1 MQARRTG
8 EVVVFVL
15 ELALAGRLLGWSV
28 CFGLRASMREKGL
41 AEAGGAQGRNS
52 AAVKLLCWE
61 LEKHL
66 RR

>member
-1 MQARRTG
+1 M
-8 EVVVFVL
+8 VVFVL
-15 ELALAGRLLGWSV
+15 GLASVGRLLGWSV

-41 AEAGGAQGRNS
+41 AEAGGAPGRN
-52 AAVKLLCWE
+52 ATAVKLLCWE